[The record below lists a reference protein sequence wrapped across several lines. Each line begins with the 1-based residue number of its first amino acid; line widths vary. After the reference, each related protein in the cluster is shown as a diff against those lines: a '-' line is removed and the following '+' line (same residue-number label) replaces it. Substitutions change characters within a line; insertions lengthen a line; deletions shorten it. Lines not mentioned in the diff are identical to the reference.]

1 MEKPQMKEPVLL
13 TPGPLTTSSATKR
26 AMVRDWGSRDSDFI
40 EINRRVR
47 DMLLEVAHLKETHVC
62 VPLQGSGTFAVE
74 AMLGTLV
81 PRDGHVLVPL
91 NGAYCKRIARICG
104 ILGRRTTTLDFE
116 ENEPVEPAAIDA
128 ALSRDPSIT
137 HVALVHC
144 ETSTGMLN
152 PLTEIAAIASRRRKS
167 LLVDAMSS
175 FAALPIEGSFD
186 ALVAASGKCLEGPP
200 GMGFALVR
208 RAALEKCAGNSPSL
222 VLDLHDQWTNMEK
235 TAQWRFTPPTVVVAA
250 LHAALEQFVA
260 EGGQP
265 ARGARYRRNCEVLIE
280 GMTRLGFKLFLE
292 PKNQAPVIVTFH
304 APADP
309 NYRFQ
314 QFYDRVREKGFVL
327 YPGKLTQV
335 DTLRVGCIGAIDEQV
350 MRAAINAIAGTLK
363 EQRIETLAPPF
374 ATPREARGARGG
386 PSPT

>member
-1 MEKPQMKEPVLL
+1 MKEPVLL

-26 AMVRDWGSRDSDFI
+26 ALGRDWGSRDTDFI
-40 EINRRVR
+40 ELNRRVR
-47 DMLLEVAHLKETHVC
+47 DMLLEVIGGKDTYVC

-91 NGAYCKRIARICG
+91 NGAYCKRIARICS
-104 ILGRRTTTLDFE
+104 IIGRRTTTLDFE
-116 ENEPVEPAAIDA
+116 ENEPARPGDIDA
-128 ALSRDPSIT
+128 ALKRDPSIT

-152 PLTEIAAIASRRRKS
+152 PLAEIAEVVKWQKRS
-167 LLVDAMSS
+167 LIVDAMSS
-175 FAALPIEGSFD
+175 FAALDIRIPCD

-208 RAALEKCAGNSPSL
+208 RTALEKCAGNAHSL
-222 VLDLHDQWTNMEK
+222 VLDLHDQWVNMEK
-235 TAQWRFTPPTVVVAA
+235 TTQWRFTPPTVVVAA

-280 GMTRLGFKLFLE
+280 GMTRLGFELFLE
-292 PKNQAPVIVTFH
+292 PRHQAPVIVTFH
-304 APADP
+304 APGDP
-309 NYRFQ
+309 NYNFQ
-314 QFYDRVREKGFVL
+314 KFYDRVREKGFVL

-335 DTLRVGCIGAIDEQV
+335 DTLRVGCIGAIDQQV
-350 MRAAINAIAGTLK
+350 MRAAVRAIAD
-363 EQRIETLAPPF
+363 TLAEQGIRQVGP
-374 ATPREARGARGG
+374 AAAARAASISRRL
-386 PSPT
+386 PS

>member
-1 MEKPQMKEPVLL
+1 MKEPILL
-13 TPGPLTTSSATKR
+13 TPGPLTTSTATKL
-26 AMVRDWGSRDSDFI
+26 AMVRDWGSRDTGFI
-40 EINRRVR
+40 EINRQVR
-47 DMLLEVAHLKETHVC
+47 DMLLEVVGLKQTHVC

-81 PRDGHVLVPL
+81 PRDGHVLVPQ
-91 NGAYCKRIARICG
+91 NGAYCKRIARIG
-104 ILGRRTTTLDFE
+104 SILKRRVTPIEYSEQL
-116 ENEPVEPAAIDA
+116 PVNPSDVDA
-128 ALSRDPSIT
+128 ALARDPSIT

-144 ETSTGMLN
+144 ETSTGVLN
-152 PLTEIAAIASRRRKS
+152 PLAEISEIVSRHKRS

-175 FAALPIEGSFD
+175 FAALPVEGSFD

-200 GMGFALVR
+200 GMGFALIR
-208 RAALEKCAGNSPSL
+208 KSALEKCAGNSPSL
-222 VLDLHDQWTNMEK
+222 VLDLHDQWVNMEK

-292 PKNQAPVIVTFH
+292 PRHQAPVIVTFH
-304 APADP
+304 APGDP
-309 NYRFQ
+309 NYNFQ
-314 QFYDRVREKGFVL
+314 KFYDRVREKGFVL

-335 DTLRVGCIGAIDEQV
+335 DTLRVGCIGAIDEHV
-350 MRAAINAIAGTLK
+350 MRAAVHAIADTVA
-363 EQRIETLAPPF
+363 EQNIRLHETGPVRSRQH
-374 ATPREARGARGG
+374 AT
-386 PSPT
+386 

>member
-1 MEKPQMKEPVLL
+1 MTSPKEPVLL
-13 TPGPLTTSSATKR
+13 TPGPLTTSTATKL
-26 AMVRDWGSRDSDFI
+26 AMVRDWGSRDTGFI

-47 DMLLEVAHLKETHVC
+47 EMLLEIIHAKDTHVC

-91 NGAYCKRIARICG
+91 NGAYCRRIARIG
-104 ILGRRTTTLDFE
+104 AILGRRITILEFE
-116 ENEPVEPAAIDA
+116 EREPVRAADIDT
-128 ALSRDPSIT
+128 ALARDPSIT

-144 ETSTGMLN
+144 ETSTGVLN
-152 PLTEIAAIASRRRKS
+152 PLKEISESVARHKRS

-175 FAALPIEGSFD
+175 FAALDIPGPFD

-222 VLDLHDQWTNMEK
+222 VLDLHDQWVNMEK

-292 PKNQAPVIVTFH
+292 PRHQAPVIVTFH
-304 APADP
+304 APGDP

-335 DTLRVGCIGAIDEQV
+335 DTLRVGCIGAIDEHV
-350 MRAAINAIAGTLK
+350 VRAAVHAIAD
-363 EQRIETLAPPF
+363 TLAEQNI
-374 ATPREARGARGG
+374 RLHESG
-386 PSPT
+386 PVRSRQHAP

>member
-1 MEKPQMKEPVLL
+1 MTVPKEPILL
-13 TPGPLTTSSATKR
+13 TPGPLTTSTATKL
-26 AMVRDWGSRDSDFI
+26 AMVRDWGSRDAGFI

-47 DMLLEVAHLKETHVC
+47 ELLLGIIQAKDTHVC

-81 PRDGHVLVPL
+81 PRNGHVLVPQ
-91 NGAYCKRIARICG
+91 NGAYCKRIARICS
-104 ILGRRTTTLDFE
+104 ILGRRTTTVDYE
-116 ENEPVEPAAIDA
+116 ERQPVAAADVDA
-128 ALSRDPSIT
+128 ALARDPSIT

-144 ETSTGMLN
+144 ETSTGVLN
-152 PLTEIAAIASRRRKS
+152 PLREISESVARHKRS

-175 FAALPIEGSFD
+175 FAALEIQGPFD

-200 GMGFALVR
+200 GMGFALIR
-208 RAALEKCAGNSPSL
+208 KTSLEKSAGNSPSL
-222 VLDLHDQWTNMEK
+222 VLDLHDQWVNMEK

-292 PKNQAPVIVTFH
+292 PRHQAPVIVTFH
-304 APADP
+304 APGDP
-309 NYRFQ
+309 NYKFQ

-335 DTLRVGCIGAIDEQV
+335 DTLRVGCIGAIDEHV
-350 MRAAINAIAGTLK
+350 IRAAVHAIADTVA
-363 EQRIETLAPPF
+363 EQNIRLHES
-374 ATPREARGARGG
+374 G
-386 PSPT
+386 PVRSRQHAS

>member
-1 MEKPQMKEPVLL
+1 METPEMKQPILL

-26 AMVRDWGSRDSDFI
+26 ALARDWGSRDTDFI

-47 DMLLEVAHLKETHVC
+47 DMLLEVVHLKEPLVC

-81 PRDGHVLVPL
+81 PRNGHVLVPQ
-91 NGAYCKRIARICG
+91 NGAYCRRITRICS
-104 ILGRRTTTLDFE
+104 IIGRRTTTLDFA
-116 ENEPVEPAAIDA
+116 ENEPVIPADIDA
-128 ALSRDPSIT
+128 TLARDPSIT

-144 ETSTGMLN
+144 ETSTGVLN
-152 PLTEIAAIASRRRKS
+152 PLAEVAAVVSRHRKS

-200 GMGFALVR
+200 GLGFALVR
-208 RAALEKCAGNSPSL
+208 RAALEKCAGQAHSL
-222 VLDLHDQWTNMEK
+222 VLDVHDQWVNMEK

-250 LHAALEQFVA
+250 LHAALEQFGA

-292 PKNQAPVIVTFH
+292 PRHQAPVIVTFH
-304 APADP
+304 APSDP
-309 NYRFQ
+309 NYDFQ
-314 QFYDRVREKGFVL
+314 KFYDRVREKGFVL

-350 MRAAINAIAGTLK
+350 MRAAVRAIAD
-363 EQRIETLAPPF
+363 TLAEQGIRQVGP
-374 ATPREARGARGG
+374 ATAARATSISRRL
-386 PSPT
+386 PS

>member
-1 MEKPQMKEPVLL
+1 MKEPVLL
-13 TPGPLTTSSATKR
+13 TPGPLTTSTATKL
-26 AMVRDWGSRDSDFI
+26 AMVRDWGSRDTDFI

-47 DMLLEVAHLKETHVC
+47 DMLLQVVHLKESHVC

-81 PRDGHVLVPL
+81 PRDGHVLVPQ
-91 NGAYCKRIARICG
+91 NGAYCKRIARICS

-116 ENEPVEPAAIDA
+116 ENEPVKPAAIDA
-128 ALSRDPSIT
+128 ALSHDPSIT

-152 PLTEIAAIASRRRKS
+152 PLAEIAAIVSRHKKS

-200 GMGFALVR
+200 GMGFALIR
-208 RAALEKCAGNSPSL
+208 KSSLEKCAGTSPSL
-222 VLDLHDQWTNMEK
+222 VLDLHDQWMNMEK

-280 GMTRLGFKLFLE
+280 GMTRLGFRLFLE
-292 PKNQAPVIVTFH
+292 PRHQAPVIVTFH
-304 APADP
+304 APGDP

-335 DTLRVGCIGAIDEQV
+335 DTLRVGCIGAIDEHV
-350 MRAAINAIAGTLK
+350 MRAAVHAIAD
-363 EQRIETLAPPF
+363 TLAEQNI
-374 ATPREARGARGG
+374 RLHESGAVR
-386 PSPT
+386 SRQHAS